1 MNGME
6 TARRLI
12 AEEQEKKTGF
22 LDLGNLQLTEV
33 PAEVFALPHLR
44 VLNLG
49 SSYVDECGEY
59 QQSANGDYETRNT
72 LNRLPDRLCA
82 LGNLTALFLVSTQVS
97 DLSPLQGLSALQS
110 LACWGT
116 QVSDLS
122 PPQGLSALQSLTC
135 SGTQGSDLS
144 PLQGLSALQSLACS
158 GTQGSD
164 LS

>member
-12 AEEQEKKTGF
+12 AQEQEKNTGF

-33 PAEVFALPHLR
+33 PTEVFALTHLR

-49 SSYVDECGEY
+49 SSYRDERGEY
-59 QQSANGDYETRNT
+59 RQSANGYYATLNT

-82 LGNLTALFLVSTQVS
+82 LENLTALSCSRTQVS

-110 LACWGT
+110 L
-116 QVSDLS
+116 S
-122 PPQGLSALQSLTC
+122 
-135 SGTQGSDLS
+135 
-144 PLQGLSALQSLACS
+144 
-158 GTQGSD
+158 
-164 LS
+164 